1 MKKKT
6 VLQKLAAAGLALAMV
21 AGTLT
26 GCGGGNDA
34 AGNDNADAAQTEDA
48 ATRRILP
55 QMMRRR
61 RTTAQ
66 PPTQKAIR
74 QQPEISRIIRQDSRR
89 QLPFRFPFTREGG
102 KAGILQTTTGR
113 NGFRRTLAKSIT

>member
-6 VLQKLAAAGLALAMV
+6 LQRLAAAGLALAMV

-48 ATRRILP
+48 ATSEDTSADDAA
-55 QMMRRR
+55 QADDGAAADAEGD
-61 RTTAQ
+61 TA
-66 PPTQKAIR
+66 AAG
-74 QQPEISRIIRQDSRR
+74 D
-89 QLPFRFPFTREGG
+89 FTDYSGG